1 MLRATLRGLFARKLR
16 LLLASFA
23 VLLGIAF
30 VSGAF
35 ILTDSL
41 TKVFDNLFA
50 TINQGTAV
58 TVQGV
63 AAFDSA
69 GPGESNREPVPQAV
83 LDRVSTVDGVAS
95 AIGNV
100 GQPVT
105 LLLPNGKP
113 FKKNGPPVLGLSY
126 HQGDPQETL
135 TIVRGTA
142 PVGPSQVLVDASTA
156 DKQHLAVGQRIGVI
170 GNTTKQDATIVGIVR
185 FGPTNS
191 LAGATLLGFD
201 PPSAQKLFG
210 TPGAWD
216 NITVAAD
223 PGVSDA
229 TLRDRIAAVLPTKVE
244 ALTVAQSTK
253 QDSDQVKQGLS
264 FFNIILQVF
273 AGVALFVG
281 MFLIFNTF
289 SMLVAQRSRELALLR
304 ALGASRAQV
313 NRSVLLE
320 ALAVGLVSSLG
331 GFAAGVGLAT
341 GFRSLLNAIGLEIP
355 SGETVIR
362 LRTFVVC
369 VVVGVTVTVIA
380 ALVPARRA
388 SRVAP
393 VQAMRESGPAE
404 DRSLRRRT
412 TLGVLLL
419 ALGALALVGGLSN
432 GSLPLIGVGA
442 VLSFLGVSVVA
453 PVFARPVVGV
463 LALPFAWLGVSGR
476 LGRGNAMRSPRRTAT
491 TAAALMIGLALV
503 AAISTLGASAK
514 KSVVDTVATSFG
526 ADYVLH
532 TDQYQPFSPVVA
544 RQLRAVP
551 ELRDVAAFTQAQAKI
566 GSAGLSSVQGV
577 DPVAL
582 QAVLK
587 LKVLHG
593 DLDHLRDDQ
602 LAIAKNEAAN
612 LHVSVGQSVPVTWAK
627 TGTQQMTVGAIYDIN
642 QFAGGY
648 LVTAPAYARNVTDP
662 KVVVVALKGA
672 EGTAP
677 AASRAA
683 IEKAL
688 TDFPQVQIEDQAQF
702 VQKQGQQIDQL
713 LNIITGLL
721 VLSVLIAV
729 LGIINT
735 LALSVVERTRELGL
749 LRAVGLQR
757 RQLKR
762 MIRVESVVIS
772 VFGALLGVVVGL
784 GFGYAFV
791 AALHDQG
798 ITQFAIP
805 TTRIVQVLVVAG
817 LGGVVAAALP
827 ARRASRL
834 KVLDA
839 ISHT

>member
-1 MLRATLRGLFARKLR
+1 MLRATLRGLVARKLR

-23 VLLGIAF
+23 VLLGISF

-41 TKVFDNLFA
+41 SKVFDNLFA
-50 TINQGTAV
+50 TINAGTAV

-63 AAFDSA
+63 SAFN
-69 GPGESNREPVPQAV
+69 SNSPDTTDREPVKQAV
-83 LDRVSTVDGVAS
+83 LDRVRAVDGVAS

-105 LLLPNGKP
+105 LILPNGKA
-113 FKKNGPPVLGLSY
+113 FTKAGPPVLGLSY
-126 HQGDPQETL
+126 QDGDPQESL
-135 TIVRGTA
+135 RIVRGTA
-142 PVGPSQVLVDASTA
+142 PVGPAQALVDANTA
-156 DKQHLAVGQRIGVI
+156 DKQHLGVGAKIGVI
-170 GNTTKQDATIVGIVR
+170 GNGTRQDATIVGIVR

-201 PPSAQKLFG
+201 PPSAQKIFG
-210 TPGAWD
+210 IPGSWD
-216 NITVAAD
+216 NLTIAAA

-229 TLRDRIAAVLPTKVE
+229 TLRDRIAAVLPPKVE
-244 ALTVAQSTK
+244 AITAAQSTK
-253 QDSDQVKQGLS
+253 QDAGQIKQGLG
-264 FFNIILQVF
+264 FFNTVLQVF

-304 ALGASRAQV
+304 AIGASRSQV

-320 ALAVGLVSSLG
+320 SLAVGLVSSVG
-331 GFAAGVGLAT
+331 GFAAGVGLAA
-341 GFRSLLNAIGLEIP
+341 GFRGLLNALGLEIP
-355 SGETVIR
+355 AGETVIR

-369 VVVGVTVTVIA
+369 LVVGVTVTVVA

-412 TLGVLLL
+412 TVGVVLL
-419 ALGALALVGGLSN
+419 ALGTAALISGLSN
-432 GSLPLIGVGA
+432 GSLPLIGLGA
-442 VLSFLGVSVVA
+442 VVSFLGVTVVS
-453 PVFARPVVGV
+453 PVFARPVVGA
-463 LALPFAWLGVSGR
+463 LALPFAKLGVSGR

-532 TDQYQPFSPVVA
+532 TSQFQPFSPVVA
-544 RQLRAVP
+544 TNLEKLPQLSS
-551 ELRDVAAFTQAQAKI
+551 VAAFTQGMANV
-566 GSAGLSSVQGV
+566 GSAGLSSLQGV
-577 DPVAL
+577 DPKQL
-582 QAVLK
+582 QTVLK
-587 LKVLHG
+587 LKVLSG
-593 DLDHLRDDQ
+593 NLDGLGEHQ
-602 LAIAKNEAAN
+602 LALSKQEASN
-612 LHVSVGQSVPVTWAK
+612 LKVKVGATVPVTWAK
-627 TGTQQMTVGAIYDIN
+627 TGTQSYTIGAIYDIN

-648 LVTAPAYARNVTDP
+648 LVTAADYAKNVTGSKDI
-662 KVVVVALKGA
+662 VVAIKGSPDA
-672 EGTAP
+672 TP
-677 AASRAA
+677 KAARAA
-683 IEKAL
+683 IETAVAG
-688 TDFPQVQIEDQAQF
+688 FPQIQIEDQAEF
-702 VQKQGQQIDQL
+702 VRKQGQQIDQL

-735 LALSVVERTRELGL
+735 LALSVVERSRELGL

-762 MIRVESVVIS
+762 MIRVESVVIAL
-772 VFGALLGVVVGL
+772 FGALLGVVVGI

-791 AALHDQG
+791 SALHDQG

-805 TTRIVQVLVVAG
+805 TGRIFAVLLAAAF
-817 LGGVVAAALP
+817 GGVIAAALP
-827 ARRASRL
+827 ARRAARL

-839 ISHT
+839 ISHA